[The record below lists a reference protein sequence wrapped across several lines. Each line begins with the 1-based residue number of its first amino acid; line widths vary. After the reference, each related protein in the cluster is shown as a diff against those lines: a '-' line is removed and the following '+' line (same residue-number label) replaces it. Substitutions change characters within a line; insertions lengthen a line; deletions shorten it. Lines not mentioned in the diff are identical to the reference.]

1 MPFYQIV
8 SVTYSSDVEY
18 PNTAGLYN
26 MLSKKVSTLLL
37 EGWKCQGGVAVIT
50 DTGVPIEVIQAMT
63 LD

>member
-8 SVTYSSDVEY
+8 SVVSSDFNN
-18 PNTAGLYN
+18 PAGLYN

-37 EGWKCQGGVAVIT
+37 EGWKCQGGVAILAFEGQT
-50 DTGVPIEVIQAMT
+50 YEIIQAMT

>member
-37 EGWKCQGGVAVIT
+37 EGWKCQGGVAIVSFEGQTYEI
-50 DTGVPIEVIQAMT
+50 IQAMT
-63 LD
+63 HD

>member
-8 SVTYSSDVEY
+8 SVTYSSDVAY

-26 MLSKKVSTLLL
+26 MLGKKVSTLLL
-37 EGWKCQGGVAVIT
+37 EGWVCQGGVAVIT
-50 DTGVPIEVIQAMT
+50 DSGTPIEIIQAMT